1 MRPAHLLVLAL
12 PWMLACDPSPAQLPH
27 LATASVTTTPID
39 TGRTIGAR
47 FAPPAGFVRVPVAA
61 GSFGA
66 YLRALPLKPAGS
78 PVHLFN
84 GELKG
89 RQDVHAAVVDLNV
102 GTGDLQQCADAVMR
116 LRAEHLFAN
125 KDHDRISFHFTNGF
139 EAGFQRWAKGD
150 RIKVNGNRAEW
161 KLREMPVS
169 FTHENLLS
177 YLKIVFTYAGSLS
190 LQKELDKSTP
200 PDLGTTDL
208 QPGDVFIRGG
218 SPGHAM
224 IVVDVAQH
232 PDGRTAFLL
241 AQSYMPAQEIHVV
254 RNPHNPELG
263 AWFMLNEGSEL
274 RTPEWSFR
282 WSDRRRW

>member
-1 MRPAHLLVLAL
+1 
-12 PWMLACDPSPAQLPH
+12 MLACDPSPAQPSH
-27 LATASVTTTPID
+27 TATAGVTSTPHD

-78 PVHLFN
+78 PVLLFN
-84 GELKG
+84 GDRKG
-89 RQDVHAAVVDLNV
+89 RQDVHAAVVDLSA
-102 GTGDLQQCADAVMR
+102 GTSDLQQCADAVIR

-125 KDHDRISFHFTNGF
+125 KACDRISFHFTNGF
-139 EAGFQRWAKGD
+139 EAGFQRWANGD
-150 RIKVNGNRAEW
+150 RIKVNGNRADW
-161 KLREMPVS
+161 KLRELPVS

-177 YLKIVFTYAGSLS
+177 YLRTVFTYAGSLS
-190 LQKELDKSTP
+190 LQQELDRSTP
-200 PDLGTTDL
+200 ADLRASDL
-208 QPGDVFIRGG
+208 QPGDVFIQGG

-254 RNPHNPELG
+254 RNPDRPDLG

-274 RTPEWSFR
+274 RTPEWTFR